1 MEIPAT
7 RPLILVVASDP
18 LEMTGLSA
26 ALHLSGYEPYSAQGP
41 EPALKAACLEPFD
54 LVISDVNLEGHS
66 GERLRDA
73 FRDHELNRDT
83 PFLFLSAT
91 QTPDVIRRSHQSEGV
106 FYLRKPYET
115 QVLLDLVDRA
125 LWLPHLVNT
134 HLQRHHLP
142 SEQDKPVH
150 QNPPRYHFD
159 RRPESTVASIETVVN
174 GLIEDAWPS

>member
-26 ALHLSGYEPYSAQGP
+26 ALHLSGYEASSARGP
-41 EPALKAACLEPFD
+41 EPALKAAVLEPFD

-73 FRDHELNRDT
+73 FRNYELNRDT

-134 HLQRHHLP
+134 HLQSLNLPSADEKRGHQSPPRHH
-142 SEQDKPVH
+142 
-150 QNPPRYHFD
+150 FD
-159 RRPESTVASIETVVN
+159 VRPETKLEAIELGISALT
-174 GLIEDAWPS
+174 EDAWQS